1 MNRLPGRCS
10 WGFGRWQSWLVWSL
24 LQRDGGHGSQEL
36 FWSDWRLRG
45 TRWRLRRWRMAR
57 LNTWKAQF
65 WCPKAKET
73 SHCPPCAV
81 LLWGMDWLVEDSDLF
96 IFMFIFYF
104 IFYFILFLNF
114 IFIFQNFSFFWNR
127 PSKLMSWLLKRAI
140 SCRWLKTLIL
150 IGIMQSLSPSL
161 APQGWSPK
169 TTARWKMS
177 RPVRLL
183 SFQPWR
189 TFFVHAT
196 CWTHWIDSLPLWSL
210 NRRSREGK
218 KGRGSWEG

>member
-1 MNRLPGRCS
+1 MFLRL
-10 WGFGRWQSWLVWSL
+10 WQMTILIGLKPPSMGWWAWFPRTILKWLKAQRHKMEATTMKNGKTQHLESPIL
-24 LQRDGGHGSQEL
+24 MPQSQRDKSLSSMCCTIMRYGLTGG
-36 FWSDWRLRG
+36 RLRSFHIHVHF
-45 TRWRLRRWRMAR
+45 L
-57 LNTWKAQF
+57 
-65 WCPKAKET
+65 
-73 SHCPPCAV
+73 
-81 LLWGMDWLVEDSDLF
+81 
-96 IFMFIFYF
+96 FYF
-104 IFYFILFLNF
+104 LFYLFLNF